1 MLEVQ
6 LRYLP
11 KLTVNRVRGD
21 EYLLLASLDGL
32 RVEGASLE
40 VGEPQLGWSSLVAVG
55 GAQNDFHLQMA
66 DALTSFSASV
76 VRSTVHDDHYSLPP
90 YDTILLRE

>member
-1 MLEVQ
+1 MLEDQ

-11 KLTVNRVRGD
+11 KLTVNRVRGE

-66 DALTSFSASV
+66 DTLTGFSTSV
-76 VRSTVHDDHYSLPP
+76 V
-90 YDTILLRE
+90 